1 MWLLVFSFVL
11 FVTFFLV
18 SFNLIIIRLAEPN
31 QNKPKSKARNA
42 NDNRKRERERTI
54 TSNRIFLFM
63 SYFIVISCSSNIPFD
78 PHEFQMHVCGLI
90 PEPIRW
96 YVAAPILRKSP
107 RLPLPQS
114 IQLSSSPSSS
124 IIIISPWFICRRLF
138 FITCV
143 YCAYN
148 RMSFTIFSVS
158 ANSVRLHALTLKMSM
173 SFFEFWM
180 KIYRFVSSVKCNRFQ
195 PIFSP
200 DWISMSAEYKIIV
213 FVWFYFCI
221 SPRKRFSFKTPFQSD
236 PIQKSNLLRQ

>member
-42 NDNRKRERERTI
+42 NDNRKWDRERTI
-54 TSNRIFLFM
+54 TLNRIFLFM

-114 IQLSSSPSSS
+114 IQLSSSPSSR
-124 IIIISPWFICRRLF
+124 IIIISPWFICRRLCLLSLAC
-138 FITCV
+138 TV
-143 YCAYN
+143 H
-148 RMSFTIFSVS
+148 TIECH
-158 ANSVRLHALTLKMSM
+158 LQ
-173 SFFEFWM
+173 
-180 KIYRFVSSVKCNRFQ
+180 YFQ
-195 PIFSP
+195 F
-200 DWISMSAEYKIIV
+200 
-213 FVWFYFCI
+213 
-221 SPRKRFSFKTPFQSD
+221 R
-236 PIQKSNLLRQ
+236 PIQFVCTLWLWKCQCLFLNFEWRFIVSFHP